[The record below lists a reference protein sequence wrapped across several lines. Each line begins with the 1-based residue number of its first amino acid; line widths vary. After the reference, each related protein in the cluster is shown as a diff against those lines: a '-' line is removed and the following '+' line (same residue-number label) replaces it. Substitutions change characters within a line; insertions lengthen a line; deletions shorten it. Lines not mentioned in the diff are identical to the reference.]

1 MARIPTAASRRSF
14 LAACGVLLAAAPF
27 SAFAHPSGLPRLK
40 QGAELLAASTGD
52 WLFWDFHP
60 SILIGIVVLTA
71 LYTLGI
77 RRWNVD
83 EYGQRIAID
92 RRRARWYYG
101 SMVLLWFSLDGPLH
115 HLADELLFS
124 AHMVQHLMLQL
135 VWAPMFVFGLQP
147 FMVQRLL
154 PEGPLRRAVYAIT
167 RPVPAFVIYNG
178 MIWLWHLPV
187 LYNMALFSHEWH
199 IVEHLLFMSTAVIFW
214 WPLLS
219 PASVVPRPAFSS
231 QLVYVFANMVA
242 MKALGIIISLQEEVI
257 YTFYLN
263 VPRVF
268 GLTPLGDQQ
277 IGGLMMW
284 LPGGLLLWGGLGYV
298 FAQWAMRGTPK
309 RGTTGIAAI
318 DARRAAAASARSPAP
333 IAAEGA

>member
-1 MARIPTAASRRSF
+1 MARILRVLPT
-14 LAACGVLLAAAPF
+14 LLGLLAG
-27 SAFAHPSGLPRLK
+27 AFPSVAVAHPSGLPQLK
-40 QGAELLAASTGD
+40 QRADYWVATRSD

-60 SILIGIVVLTA
+60 SILVGIIVLTV

-77 RRWNVD
+77 RRWNV
-83 EYGQRIAID
+83 ENGAEIPID
-92 RRRARWYYG
+92 PRRARWYYA

-124 AHMVQHLMLQL
+124 AHMVQHLLLQL

-147 FMVQRLL
+147 FMVRRLL
-154 PEGPLRRAVYAIT
+154 PEGPLRRLFYKVT
-167 RPVPAFVIYNG
+167 RPVPAFLIYNG
-178 MIWLWHLPV
+178 MIWLWHLPA
-187 LYNMALFSHEWH
+187 LYNLALFEHEWH
-199 IVEHLLFMSTAVIFW
+199 IVEHLAFMATAVVFW

-219 PASVVPRPAFSS
+219 PAPEVPRPAFSS

-242 MKALGIIISLQEEVI
+242 MKSLGIIISLQEDVL
-257 YTFYLN
+257 YTFYLK

-268 GLTPLGDQQ
+268 GLTPLADQQ

-298 FAQWAMRGTPK
+298 FAQWALRGTPK

-318 DARRAAAASARSPAP
+318 DARRAANKAVATPNAA
-333 IAAEGA
+333 AAEGA